1 MQSGDSVNNNDE
13 HEITGSLSWINGN
26 VYATSYITLTK
37 ILRRRQQIN

>member
-13 HEITGSLSWINGN
+13 HEITGSLSWINN